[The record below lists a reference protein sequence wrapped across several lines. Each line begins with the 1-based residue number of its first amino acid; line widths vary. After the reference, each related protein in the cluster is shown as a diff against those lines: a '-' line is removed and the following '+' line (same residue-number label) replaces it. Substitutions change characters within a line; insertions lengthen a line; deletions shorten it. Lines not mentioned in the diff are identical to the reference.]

1 MASEVVVIAC
11 PYRHADA
18 CDQRAS
24 RGLPGVGMARLGRSE
39 VCDGRGV
46 FAACGLLSG
55 TPVTAY
61 AGVGVATDATLARL
75 RRRPS
80 ADTDYMYER
89 VDGLV
94 IDGNPRILRGLS
106 GRRSLG
112 CANMVNDALHPE
124 VTRRTNNCVFE
135 ERSGAVYLVTAR
147 DVAAGEE
154 LLVSYGFDYWLSRL
168 RSALLPLRVREWVR
182 CHGRTQEA
190 LEGITGRGC
199 MPVDYKSCVSD
210 RGKTPYARY
219 TFEFDGHPGCRC
231 PGASEG
237 RCTRRVEMRR
247 VGGRTTATCCACR
260 RNLKK
265 PRTG

>member
-1 MASEVVVIAC
+1 
-11 PYRHADA
+11 
-18 CDQRAS
+18 
-24 RGLPGVGMARLGRSE
+24 MARLGRSE

-75 RRRPS
+75 RPRPPV
-80 ADTDYMYER
+80 DTDYMYER
-89 VDGLV
+89 VDGV
-94 IDGNPRILRGLS
+94 TIDGNPAILRGLS

-124 VTRRTNNCVFE
+124 VTRRTNNCVFV

-147 DVAAGEE
+147 DVEAGEE
-154 LLVSYGFDYWLSRL
+154 LLVSYGFEYWSFR
-168 RSALLPLRVREWVR
+168 RKSELLPLVVREWVK
-182 CHGRTQEA
+182 CHTRTKKA

-199 MPVDYKSCVSD
+199 MLVDYKRCVRE
-210 RGKTPYARY
+210 RGRMQVVLY
-219 TFEFDGHPGCRC
+219 TFDFDGHPGCHC
-231 PGASEG
+231 PGESEVH
-237 RCTRRVEMRR
+237 CTRRVEVRR
-247 VGGRTTATCCACR
+247 GGGRTTATCRACR
-260 RNLKK
+260 RNLRR